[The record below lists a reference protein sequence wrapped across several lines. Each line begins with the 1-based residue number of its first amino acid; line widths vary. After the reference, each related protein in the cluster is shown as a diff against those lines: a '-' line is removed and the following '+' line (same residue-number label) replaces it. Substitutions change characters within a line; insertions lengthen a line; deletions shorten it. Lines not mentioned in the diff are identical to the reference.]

1 MAEVRA
7 APPPEA
13 LAWVTGILRAPVV
26 GCTALPQAD
35 EAGPW
40 RLDLGDDATPWL
52 TPRVVLTLGT
62 VGDPGLATE
71 VAALDVALAH
81 RLPAP
86 RVVAADPTGSEVG
99 QPAMVQTWITG
110 ESRVPGPGEPSRG
123 RDLGRAAAAIHA
135 VELAPS
141 APLPVRASSL
151 ATVPFE
157 TLPVPAAAADLFAE
171 VRAAVAATP
180 APSGPTGFVHG
191 DLWQGNTLWDDG
203 EHVGTLDWDH
213 AGVGHPLVDLGSLRW
228 DLAVLGGGG
237 HDDVVAGWSEVSGT
251 TLTPEEVARGD
262 LVAVL
267 ASVPDLSLWLPNFHA
282 QGRPD
287 LTLEVVT
294 ARRDAFARSAL
305 DALR

>member
-1 MAEVRA
+1 M
-7 APPPEA
+7 
-13 LAWVTGILRAPVV
+13 AWVVGVLRAPIV
-26 GCTALPQAD
+26 GWSALPQAD

-40 RLDLGDDATPWL
+40 RLDLGDDRPA
-52 TPRVVLTLGT
+52 RRAVLGLGG
-62 VGDPGLATE
+62 VGEPGLATE
-71 VAALDVALAH
+71 VAALDLCAAH
-81 RLPAP
+81 GIPAP
-86 RVVAADPTGSEVG
+86 RVLAADETGAETGRPVL
-99 QPAMVQTWITG
+99 VQTWITG

-135 VELAPS
+135 VDVAPS
-141 APLPVRASSL
+141 VPLPVRASSL

-157 TLPVPAAAADLFAE
+157 TLPVPAACADLFAE
-171 VRAAVAATP
+171 VREAVAATP
-180 APSGPTGFVHG
+180 APTGPTGFVHG

-213 AGVGHPLVDLGSLRW
+213 AGVGHPTVDLGSLRW

-237 HDDVVAGWSEVSGT
+237 GA
-251 TLTPEEVARGD
+251 EEVLVGWEEAGGRRLPPEDVGRAD

-267 ASVPDLSLWLPNFHA
+267 ASPPDLALWLPNFHA

-287 LTLEVVT
+287 LTLDLVT
-294 ARRDAFARSAL
+294 TRRDAFARRAL

>member
-1 MAEVRA
+1 M
-7 APPPEA
+7 
-13 LAWVTGILRAPVV
+13 AWVTGILRMPVV
-26 GCTALPQAD
+26 GCVALPQAD

-52 TPRVVLTLGT
+52 SPRVVLTLG
-62 VGDPGLATE
+62 VPGDPGLATE
-71 VAALDVALAH
+71 VAALDVATAH

-86 RVVAADPTGSEVG
+86 RVVAVDPTGSEVG
-99 QPAMVQTWITG
+99 RPALVQTWITG
-110 ESRVPGPGEPSRG
+110 DSRIPTPGDPGRG
-123 RDLGRAAAAIHA
+123 RELGRVAAAIHS
-135 VELAPS
+135 VDLAPTEH
-141 APLPVRASSL
+141 LPVRTSSL

-157 TLPVPAAAADLFAE
+157 TLPVPAACADLFAE
-171 VRAAVAATP
+171 VREAVAATP

-213 AGVGHPLVDLGSLRW
+213 AGVGHPTVDLGSLRW
-228 DLAVLGGGG
+228 DLAVLGGGPDEVLG
-237 HDDVVAGWSEVSGT
+237 GWEEASGRRLPPEDVGRA
-251 TLTPEEVARGD
+251 D

-267 ASVPDLSLWLPNFHA
+267 ASPPDLALWLPNFHA

-287 LTLEVVT
+287 LTLDLVT
-294 ARRDAFARSAL
+294 TRRDAFARRAL